1 MGLKG
6 RITVILKA
14 SKKRLVNAKITA
26 KTVMSEM

>member
-14 SKKRLVNAKITA
+14 SKSSLVNGKTIA